1 MSLDESVVARS
12 REQNNK
18 LTYVT
23 VSLQTPRPN
32 LKIIPWLVPNSS
44 GIPITQHEKLT
55 HTEAIPLT
63 PEGMYAI
70 ILSSEKVLSV
80 TESFKHDFLHP
91 GRT

>member
-23 VSLQTPRPN
+23 VSLQTPRRN

-70 ILSSEKVLSV
+70 IYGLKSLVS
-80 TESFKHDFLHP
+80 D
-91 GRT
+91 